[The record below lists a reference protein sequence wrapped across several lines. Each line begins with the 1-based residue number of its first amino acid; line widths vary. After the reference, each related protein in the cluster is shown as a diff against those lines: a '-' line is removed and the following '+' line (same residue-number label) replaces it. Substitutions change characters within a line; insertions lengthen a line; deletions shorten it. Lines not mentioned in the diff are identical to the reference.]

1 MQETGEIDRA
11 GFQRRQVSL
20 EKGEAPKTVQRDQHL
35 EAKSR
40 KDGKIGVWA
49 PDLYEIQIKRAII
62 K

>member
-20 EKGEAPKTVQRDQHL
+20 EKGEKAPKTVQRDQHL

-40 KDGKIGVWA
+40 KDGKIGV
-49 PDLYEIQIKRAII
+49 
-62 K
+62 

>member
-35 EAKSR
+35 DTQAMYR
-40 KDGKIGVWA
+40 
-49 PDLYEIQIKRAII
+49 II
-62 K
+62 LGGGMHVN